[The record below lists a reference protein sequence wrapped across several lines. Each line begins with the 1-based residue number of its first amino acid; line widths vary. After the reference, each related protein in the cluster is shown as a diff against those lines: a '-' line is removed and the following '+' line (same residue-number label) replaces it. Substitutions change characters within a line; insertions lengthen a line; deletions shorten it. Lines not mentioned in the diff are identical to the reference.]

1 MTPLELVRL
10 NLVSPM
16 VLCFVLGALAQFF
29 RSDLKLPNGVYNAL
43 SIYLL
48 LAVGLKGGVAL
59 SQVSPG
65 EIALPIL
72 GTIILGSSIPV
83 LIYNVCRRLG
93 KLDSANSAALAAHY
107 GSVSAVTFIACLTFL
122 SAIKVEYPLFSPALV
137 AVMEIPGIV
146 IALLLVRR
154 ASTEES
160 HLGEALREIVTGK
173 SILLLAGGMAIGALT
188 GEAGYKSVEPFFKE
202 PFQGAL
208 CLFMLDM
215 GLLAVARLSEVKK
228 VGLFIVGLG
237 IGAPLALGALG
248 VFVGSLCGLGLG
260 GSTVLG
266 VLSASASYIAAPA
279 AVRVALP
286 EANPSLY
293 LTAAVGITFPFNLS
307 IGIPLYFTLAQ
318 MFFGA

>member
-1 MTPLELVRL
+1 MDAIELVRL

-29 RSDLKLPNGVYNAL
+29 RSDLKLPEGVYTAL

-59 SQVSPG
+59 STVTLQEV
-65 EIALPIL
+65 LMPII
-72 GTIILGSSIPV
+72 GTVLMGSAIPV
-83 LIYNVCRRLG
+83 AVFAVCRSVG
-93 KLDSANSAALAAHY
+93 KLDPANSAALAAHY

-122 SAIKVEYPLFSPALV
+122 TAINVPPPGFAPALV

-146 IALLLVRR
+146 IALLMVRK
-154 ASTEES
+154 ASGAEGDLP
-160 HLGEALREIVTGK
+160 HALKEIVTGK
-173 SILLLAGGMAIGALT
+173 SILLLAGGMFIGALT
-188 GEAGYKSVEPFFKE
+188 GEAGYKTVEPFFKE

-208 CLFMLDM
+208 CLFMIDM

-228 VGLFIVGLG
+228 VGW
-237 IGAPLALGALG
+237 
-248 VFVGSLCGLGLG
+248 FVLGLG
-260 GSTVLG
+260 VIGPLVLGTVGILVGRAVGLDVAGSTVLG

-286 EANPSLY
+286 QANPSLY
-293 LTAAVGITFPFNLS
+293 LTSAVGITFPFNLA
-307 IGIPLYFTLAQ
+307 IGIPLYYSIASKL
-318 MFFGA
+318 GG